1 VPLTSVTA
9 TQAAIHRQLHCLLV
23 GQQIAADKM
32 AVVAT
37 HDTSTVGTWLTQL
50 IASVVAISSTFYIMT
65 ILYATIPPIA
75 LALTAKSIFGAS

>member
-23 GQQIAADKM
+23 GQQIADKM

-50 IASVVAISSTFYIMT
+50 IASVVAISSTFYITT